1 MTLPDMRF
9 DVTAPAT
16 PLEDLGR
23 VHLIAIGGAGMSAVA
38 RLLLARGVGV
48 SGSDAADGPA
58 LQALRDL
65 GARVHLGHDAAH
77 LAGVDTVVVSSAIR
91 EDNVELAAA
100 RAAGLRVLHRSQALA
115 SLMAGSRRVA
125 VAGANGKTTTTSML
139 VVALDAAGAHPSYAC
154 GAEIAQLATNAA
166 IGDGSVFVVE
176 ADESDGSFL
185 AYRPDVAVVTNV
197 QPDHLDFYGTAERV
211 EEAYA
216 AFVATVPADGLVVAC
231 FDDPGSRRLAQAVR
245 SCGGAV
251 VTYGYE
257 PGADLRVLSTEP
269 DGLGTH
275 SRFVLDGVEH
285 SLVLLVP
292 GPHNVMDACAA
303 YLAAVHGVGA
313 QPDAVLAGL
322 ASFSGARRR
331 FEVRGEAGGVT
342 VVDDYAHN
350 APKVAAVVSTGA
362 DLVRRAGSGALHVIF
377 QPHLYSRTRDFAV
390 EFAHALAP
398 ADHVVLLDVY
408 GAREAPVDGI
418 SSALI
423 GDPLRELQGERS
435 VLVGPGREDAVAAV
449 ARSARPGDLVLVVG
463 AGDVTGLAPL
473 LVQALSRAASATSTD
488 SSTTSDGG
496 AR

>member
-1 MTLPDMRF
+1 MHVGFHLF
-9 DVTAPAT
+9 AT
-16 PLEDLGR
+16 
-23 VHLIAIGGAGMSAVA
+23 
-38 RLLLARGVGV
+38 LLLSRKM
-48 SGSDAADGPA
+48 GPNKISR
-58 LQALRDL
+58 LTLYRCTD
-65 GARVHLGHDAAH
+65 V
-77 LAGVDTVVVSSAIR
+77 R
-91 EDNVELAAA
+91 EFIL
-100 RAAGLRVLHRSQALA
+100 
-115 SLMAGSRRVA
+115 
-125 VAGANGKTTTTSML
+125 
-139 VVALDAAGAHPSYAC
+139 
-154 GAEIAQLATNAA
+154 
-166 IGDGSVFVVE
+166 
-176 ADESDGSFL
+176 
-185 AYRPDVAVVTNV
+185 
-197 QPDHLDFYGTAERV
+197 
-211 EEAYA
+211 
-216 AFVATVPADGLVVAC
+216 LVVAC

-269 DGLGTH
+269 AGLGPH
-275 SRFVLDGVEH
+275 SRFVPDEVEH
-285 SLVLLVP
+285 SLDLLVP

-303 YLAAVHGVGA
+303 YLAAAHGVGA

-435 VLVGPGREDAVAAV
+435 C
-449 ARSARPGDLVLVVG
+449 
-463 AGDVTGLAPL
+463 L
-473 LVQALSRAASATSTD
+473 LY
-488 SSTTSDGG
+488 TSDAADERSSVDLGG
-496 AR
+496 RRIIKKQNNNDSTR